1 VKINTSRF
9 GNLEVNNQDI
19 ISFNEGLLGFDNLKR
34 YFIVDPGDNTL
45 ILWLQ
50 SIEDGNIAFPI
61 IEPKIFKPDY
71 TAKLVTT
78 DLVALEMDTVNNSKV
93 YCIITIPSDVTTM
106 TANLKAPI
114 IINSDKKI
122 AKQVVLQDSKLV
134 VNFEMYKELKKYIVN
149 FASDDSRRTTV
160 NIQNTE
166 TATHSNL
173 KTNDSRT
180 VRRNNNLEA

>member
-1 VKINTSRF
+1 VKVNTSRF

-19 ISFNEGLLGFDNLKR
+19 ISFNDGLLGFDNLKR
-34 YFIVDPGDNTL
+34 YFIVDPGDSTL

-50 SIEDGNIAFPI
+50 SVDDGNIAFPI

-71 TAKLVTT
+71 TAKLVPS
-78 DLVALEMDTVNNSKV
+78 DLMALEMDTVNNSKV

-160 NIQNTE
+160 SIQSVETTTTNNT
-166 TATHSNL
+166 TTTQN
-173 KTNDSRT
+173 KTI
-180 VRRNNNLEA
+180 RRNTNLDA